1 MKPIDPSMVPWEP
14 EPEPEPPAGK
24 VTTAKV
30 FAVFASAWPRREV
43 NEPELNLWAH
53 QIGHLPEAVALEAAT
68 TLVRI
73 SEWWPTI
80 ARFVEVAREIQVRRN
95 RVESVAALPE
105 ARDLDLAK
113 SKLSEIR
120 AALKHPKPR
129 NEENENDG

>member
-1 MKPIDPSMVPWEP
+1 VNRIDPMVPFEP
-14 EPEPEPPAGK
+14 EPEPRPPAGK

-80 ARFVEVAREIQVRRN
+80 ARFIEVAKEIQVRRS
-95 RVESVAALPE
+95 RVENVAALPE
-105 ARDLDLAK
+105 HRDLELAK
-113 SKLSEIR
+113 AKVREIR
-120 AALKHPKPR
+120 ADMKTDRGDATNKER
-129 NEENENDG
+129 